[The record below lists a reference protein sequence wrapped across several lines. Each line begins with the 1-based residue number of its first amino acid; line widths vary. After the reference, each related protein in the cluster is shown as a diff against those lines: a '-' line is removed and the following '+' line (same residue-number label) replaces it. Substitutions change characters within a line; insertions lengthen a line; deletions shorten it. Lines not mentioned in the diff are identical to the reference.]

1 MRFHCPGCGVKVKT
15 RDVVPP
21 PEGKTIRV
29 ECPRCQ
35 QRVEFV
41 VPSPGNATGP
51 YYSADRSL
59 DETMREARRFFEELE
74 AISQYDPR
82 MN

>member
-1 MRFHCPGCGVKVKT
+1 M
-15 RDVVPP
+15 
-21 PEGKTIRV
+21 

-51 YYSADRSL
+51 YYSADKSL